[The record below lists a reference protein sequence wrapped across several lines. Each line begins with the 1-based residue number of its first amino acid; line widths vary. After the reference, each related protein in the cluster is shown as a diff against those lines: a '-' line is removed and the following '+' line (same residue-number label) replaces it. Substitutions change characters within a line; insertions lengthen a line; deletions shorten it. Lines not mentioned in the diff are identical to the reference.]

1 MELVCDR
8 MAESLPER
16 DIQDVS
22 FQKLQLE
29 RISTG
34 STSFDIMLGGG
45 LPVSSITDVY
55 GAAGTGKTQ
64 FAFQNAIMTCA
75 KRGNV
80 NSPSVA
86 FVDCTG
92 SFRPERLVEIIEGR
106 SLDAKTILNG
116 IYSISVR
123 RVKEQTQVVQR
134 IGSEAFLSRCRL
146 VIVDDATS
154 NFVIDF
160 SEDEVAARQTA
171 LAIHLRDLAYL
182 AGKKGISVLLTNSAR
197 SRGDKGEGET
207 TGDVIAQYA
216 LYRMQFERIDRN
228 RFATLMQP
236 ELGKPRIR
244 FEIENSGIL

>member
-1 MELVCDR
+1 
-8 MAESLPER
+8 
-16 DIQDVS
+16 
-22 FQKLQLE
+22 
-29 RISTG
+29 
-34 STSFDIMLGGG
+34 
-45 LPVSSITDVY
+45 
-55 GAAGTGKTQ
+55 
-64 FAFQNAIMTCA
+64 
-75 KRGNV
+75 
-80 NSPSVA
+80 
-86 FVDCTG
+86 
-92 SFRPERLVEIIEGR
+92 
-106 SLDAKTILNG
+106 
-116 IYSISVR
+116 
-123 RVKEQTQVVQR
+123 
-134 IGSEAFLSRCRL
+134 
-146 VIVDDATS
+146 
-154 NFVIDF
+154 VIDF